1 MLNNLQQTHW
11 KLLQK
16 EQFKNSRSNNIAD
29 KITGASQILPQNNSE
44 TITNKI
50 ENIKHEK
57 EIPTESYIS
66 PNKEGK
72 LSIP

>member
-1 MLNNLQQTHW
+1 MFNNLQQTRW

-16 EQFKNSRSNNIAD
+16 EQFKNSRGNNIAD
-29 KITGASQILPQNNSE
+29 KITDASQISPQNNSE
-44 TITNKI
+44 TIINKI

-72 LSIP
+72 LSIL